1 MSISLMIL
9 SFAQEVGQ
17 AVTRDPAAAQAIIDG
32 AQAVLP
38 AAQTSIPVLPPASDA
53 AASTSIAA
61 TSNIIKMVM
70 DAGPVVKGVM
80 IGLLLFSL
88 VSWAIIL
95 SKFIQLSR
103 ASRNS
108 NSFLDSFW
116 KSRSLANLYAE
127 AGDFGSSPIAQIF
140 RVGYQELGRVHKA
153 RLDQRTAMENVQR
166 ALRRSSA
173 AEGTR
178 LFKYLPFLATCGNAT
193 PFIGLFGTVWGIMD
207 SFHEIGLAGSANL
220 ATVAPGI
227 SEALVAT
234 AMGLAAAIPAVI
246 FFNYFNSWVRELEAE
261 MGNFTADFVN
271 ILERDLLKRSSGAPA
286 KAGPEE
292 D

>member
-1 MSISLMIL
+1 MSVSALIIG
-9 SFAQEVGQ
+9 FAQQAAEVVSQ
-17 AVTRDPAAAQAIIDG
+17 EPVI
-32 AQAVLP
+32 
-38 AAQTSIPVLPPASDA
+38 AQTAVAAVAETTAPVTISA
-53 AASTSIAA
+53 
-61 TSNIIKMVM
+61 NIVQMVLE
-70 DAGPVVKGVM
+70 AGWVVKGVL
-80 IGLLLFSL
+80 GTLVLFSL
-88 VSWAIIL
+88 ISWAIIL

-108 NSFLDSFW
+108 NNFLDSFW
-116 KSRSLANLYAE
+116 KSRSLANLYTE
-127 AGDFGSSPIAQIF
+127 SGDSRISPIAQIF

-153 RLDQRTAMENVQR
+153 RMDQRTAMENVQR
-166 ALRRSSA
+166 ALRRASA

-178 LFKYLPFLATCGNAT
+178 LFRFLPFLATCGNAT

-234 AMGLAAAIPAVI
+234 AVGLAAAIPAVI

-271 ILERDLLKRSSGAPA
+271 ILERDLLKRANTQPPA
-286 KAGPEE
+286 KAAQE

>member
-1 MSISLMIL
+1 MSVSLIIL
-9 SFAQEVGQ
+9 NFAQEAAS
-17 AVTRDPAAAQAIIDG
+17 AVAENPAVADMAATVAQSLPSAAQ
-32 AQAVLP
+32 P
-38 AAQTSIPVLPPASDA
+38 AGVSLA
-53 AASTSIAA
+53 AG
-61 TSNIIKMVM
+61 SNVVKMVLS
-70 DAGPVVKGVM
+70 AGPVVKGVLVS
-80 IGLLLFSL
+80 LLLFSL
-88 VSWAIIL
+88 ISWAIIL
-95 SKFIQLSR
+95 SKAVQLSR

-108 NSFLDSFW
+108 NAFLDSFW

-127 AGDFGSSPIAQIF
+127 AADFGSSPIAQIF

-166 ALRRSSA
+166 ALRRAGA

-234 AMGLAAAIPAVI
+234 AVGLAAAIPAVI
-246 FFNYFNSWVRELEAE
+246 FFNYFNSWVREIEAE

-271 ILERDLLKRSSGAPA
+271 ILERDLLKRSSGPQPRVA
-286 KAGPEE
+286 EE
-292 D
+292 

>member
-1 MSISLMIL
+1 MSVTLSLL
-9 SFAQEVGQ
+9 AFAQAADPSLVTTATPATVAPVG
-17 AVTRDPAAAQAIIDG
+17 T
-32 AQAVLP
+32 
-38 AAQTSIPVLPPASDA
+38 
-53 AASTSIAA
+53 AA
-61 TSNIIKMVM
+61 TSNIVQMIGH
-70 DAGPVVKGVM
+70 AGPVVKGV
-80 IGLLLFSL
+80 LLALSGFSL
-88 VSWAIIL
+88 FSWAIIL
-95 SKFIQLSR
+95 SKAIQLSW

-108 NSFLDSFW
+108 NAFLDAFW
-116 KSRSLANLYAE
+116 QSRSLTNLYAE
-127 AGDFGSSPIAQIF
+127 AAGFGSSPIAHIF
-140 RVGYQELGRVHKA
+140 RIGYQELGRVHKA

-178 LFKYLPFLATCGNAT
+178 LFKYLPFLATCGNAA

-234 AMGLAAAIPAVI
+234 AVGLAAAIPAVI

-261 MGNFTADFVN
+261 MSNFNADFIN
-271 ILERDLLKRSSGAPA
+271 ILERDLLKRGPAPLTG
-286 KAGPEE
+286 KTNAG